1 MKGLMSFSL
10 INVISLL
17 KKILIFFVLFSV
29 LLIFLGFINYL
40 KPLEKL
46 KIKNSLYDEV
56 KILKID
62 GEIFRDLNKNNSL
75 DIYEDH
81 RLDSKLRSDDLLN
94 KMTIEEKVGQMFHP
108 PFTLKPDIWMLIY
121 EIAIRGN
128 KSTEAQILFDNISHF
143 NLYGN
148 PSPAELAN
156 KINHFQ
162 EIASRSRLGVPI
174 TISSDPIHEVPKG
187 GGVASFSV
195 DGFSKWPSQLGFAA
209 TNDSLIIENFAQ
221 IVKEEYLAVGIR
233 TALHPM
239 SDLAT
244 DPRWAR
250 NFGTFGSNALLSSD
264 MTIAYMNGFQG
275 NTISS
280 ESVLTMVKHFPGGGP
295 QQNGLDPHL
304 YSGRNQTYPG
314 NNFDYHLIPF
324 KDAINNN
331 LKVIMPYYGI
341 PIGQTN
347 EDVAMAYNK
356 YILTDLLR
364 EELGFSGVIC
374 SDWGIITGRHWGVDE
389 LSIADRYKK
398 SINAGIDQYG
408 GETETSYLIKLI
420 KENIISEGRIN
431 ESVKRILVN
440 KFELGLFDDPYVD
453 ENKINDRVNTKKNIE
468 AGLEAQRKS
477 IVLLENN
484 GALPLKK
491 GMKIFVDGLDNNIAK
506 DFGVLVKDPSDAD
519 VIIMYIHTVF
529 NGNQESGLNR
539 VFDNFLSTLF
549 PNGDLNFNSEIHTRV
564 ENYSKDKELIVVV
577 DLNRPA
583 ILEDIKKLSS
593 SLIGTFGVSDRI
605 MFEGIFGEFSPTGK
619 LPFEIPSSMESVLN
633 QKEDVPD
640 DSLNPTYEM
649 GYGISY

>member
-1 MKGLMSFSL
+1 ML
-10 INVISLL
+10 V
-17 KKILIFFVLFSV
+17 VLA
-29 LLIFLGFINYL
+29 LINYL
-40 KPLEKL
+40 KPLEKF

-62 GEIFRDLNKNNSL
+62 GEIFRDLNKNSSL

-81 RLDSKLRSDDLLN
+81 RLDAGLRADDLLN
-94 KMTIEEKVGQMFHP
+94 KMEIEEKVGQMFHP

-209 TNDSLIIENFAQ
+209 TNDSLIIEKFAH

-250 NFGTFGSNALLSSD
+250 NFGTFGSSADLSTD

-275 NTISS
+275 NVIDNN
-280 ESVLTMVKHFPGGGP
+280 SVLTMVKHFPGGGP

-324 KDAINNN
+324 KNAINNN

-341 PIGQTN
+341 PIDQTN
-347 EDVAMAYNK
+347 ENVAMAFNK

-364 EELGFSGVIC
+364 EELGFNGVIC

-389 LSIADRYKK
+389 LSIADRYEK

-408 GETETSYLIKLI
+408 GETETTYLIQLV
-420 KENIISEGRIN
+420 KENKISEGRIN

-453 ENKINDRVNTKKNIE
+453 ENKINDRVNTKENIE

-477 IVLLENN
+477 IVLLENS
-484 GALPLKK
+484 GTLPLKK
-491 GMKIFVDGLDNNIAK
+491 GIKIFVDGLDNNIAK
-506 DFGVLVKDPSDAD
+506 DYGILVENPSDAD
-519 VIIMYIHTVF
+519 VIVMYIHTVF

-549 PNGDLNFNSEIHTRV
+549 PNGDLNFNNEILAQI
-564 ENYSKDKELIVVV
+564 ENYSKDKELIVIV

-593 SLIGTFGVSDRI
+593 GLIGTFGVSDRI

-619 LPFEIPSSMESVLN
+619 LPFEIPSSMESVLE
-633 QKEDVPD
+633 QKEDMPD

-649 GYGISY
+649 GYGITY

>member
-1 MKGLMSFSL
+1 MKGLMSSSL

-75 DIYEDH
+75 DVYEDH

-347 EDVAMAYNK
+347 EDVAMAYNE

-389 LSIADRYKK
+389 LSIADRYEK

-453 ENKINDRVNTKKNIE
+453 ENKIKDRVNTKKSIE
-468 AGLEAQRKS
+468 AGLDAQRKS

-491 GMKIFVDGLDNNIAK
+491 GMKIFVDGLDSNIAK

>member
-209 TNDSLIIENFAQ
+209 TNNSLIIENFAQ

-275 NTISS
+275 NTINS

-347 EDVAMAYNK
+347 EDVAMAYNE

-389 LSIADRYKK
+389 LSIADRYEK

-468 AGLEAQRKS
+468 AGLDAQRKS

-491 GMKIFVDGLDNNIAK
+491 GMKIFVDGLDSNIAK